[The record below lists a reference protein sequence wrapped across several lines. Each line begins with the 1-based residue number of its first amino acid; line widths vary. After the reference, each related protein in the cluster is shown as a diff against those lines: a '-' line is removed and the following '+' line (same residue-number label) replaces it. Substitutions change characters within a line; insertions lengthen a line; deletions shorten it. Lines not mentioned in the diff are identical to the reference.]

1 MTKSQHYK
9 KSIALA
15 LPVMLGQLGHVMV
28 GLADSI
34 MIGQIGTI
42 PLAASAFANSIF
54 AIPLVFGIGMAYG
67 MTPPIAMADGEN
79 NTAKAG
85 NFLKHGLA
93 VNLAT
98 GLLIFLLVLLFS
110 SFSHLLGQ
118 EPEVLEMSYSYLYII
133 TSSIFFFMLFLTFK
147 QFAEGLSD
155 TIFAMWA
162 SIGANLIN
170 ILLNYLMIY
179 GNWGF
184 PELGLEGAGYAT
196 LISRGIMALVM
207 MIYVLKNSKF
217 KKHLKD
223 WLRDK
228 WHRSYFKT
236 LLDLGIPGGLQYVFE
251 ISAFALA
258 AIFAGQI
265 GASSLAAHQ
274 VAISLAALSYMAASG
289 LGAAATVRVG
299 NQLGRKDFYSLKEA
313 ARSCF
318 VLALAFMAICGLIFY
333 LGRDYFPLFYTDD
346 LEVIKIASSLLVI
359 AVVFQLS
366 DGLQVAVLGALRGM
380 SDVKIPTIITF
391 FSYWIIGIGGAYGMG
406 IYLEWGPQGIW
417 YGLASGLTVSALLL
431 YWRFHWKLNFL
442 AKKAMDK
449 N

>member
-1 MTKSQHYK
+1 
-9 KSIALA
+9 
-15 LPVMLGQLGHVMV
+15 MLGQLGHVSV

-34 MIGQIGTI
+34 MIGHLGTI

-54 AIPLVFGIGMAYG
+54 VIPLVFGLGMAYG
-67 MTPPIAMADGEN
+67 MTPPIALADGEG
-79 NTAKAG
+79 KPERAG
-85 NFLKHGLA
+85 NYLKHGL
-93 VNLAT
+93 VLNMAT
-98 GLLIFLLVLLFS
+98 ALLIFLMVFLFS

-118 EPEVLEMSYSYLYII
+118 ETEVLEMSYSYLYII

-155 TIFAMWA
+155 TRFAMMA

-170 ILLNYLMIY
+170 ILLNYLLIY
-179 GNWGF
+179 GHWGF
-184 PELGLEGAGYAT
+184 PKLGLEGAGYAT

-207 MIYVLKNSKF
+207 MIYILRNAKF

-223 WLRDK
+223 WAK
-228 WHRSYFKT
+228 KQWKKSYFKT

-251 ISAFALA
+251 LSAFAGA
-258 AIFAGQI
+258 AILAGQI
-265 GASSLAAHQ
+265 SATALAAHQ

-299 NQLGRKDFYSLKEA
+299 NQLGKKDFENLKQA

-318 VLALAFMAICGLIFY
+318 VLALVFMAICGVVFY
-333 LGRDYFPLFYTDD
+333 LGKDYFPQFYTDD
-346 LEVIKIASSLLVI
+346 MEVVQIASSLLVI

-380 SDVKIPTIITF
+380 SEVKIPTIITF
-391 FSYWIIGIGGAYGMG
+391 FSYWFIGIGGAYGMG
-406 IYLEWGPQGIW
+406 IYLKWGPQGIW
-417 YGLASGLTVSALLL
+417 YGLASGLTVSAVLL
-431 YWRFHWKLNFL
+431 YWRFHWKLAYL
-442 AKKAMDK
+442 AKRAEDT
-449 N
+449 